1 MKQNGYV
8 RRTEKF
14 ARIHMPKNTG
24 TGFIIGILNIPLG
37 FALVWHI
44 WWLAIAS
51 AVAVLAVAIAHSFNN
66 DRDFYVSAEEVQE
79 VEDLRTRQLTAQEA

>member
-1 MKQNGYV
+1 YV

-44 WWLAIAS
+44 WFARNPDWLDGSEGEVFRIKTFRS
-51 AVAVLAVAIAHSFNN
+51 LN
-66 DRDFYVSAEEVQE
+66 DLLSSSSLSLKLKDTPLCSSLIRV
-79 VEDLRTRQLTAQEA
+79 R